1 MSKVSNHAKEKEVL
15 IVPYTVVQIT
25 GINLVDASA
34 GMIEI
39 SADVAIDSM
48 EADEDNVLETIVA

>member
-1 MSKVSNHAKEKEVL
+1 MSNVSAHAKEKEVL

-25 GINLVDASA
+25 GINLVDA
-34 GMIEI
+34 GMIQI

>member
-1 MSKVSNHAKEKEVL
+1 MSAHADEKEVL

-25 GINLVDASA
+25 GINLVDA
-34 GMIEI
+34 GMIQI

-48 EADEDNVLETIVA
+48 EADGDNVLETIVA

>member
-1 MSKVSNHAKEKEVL
+1 MPKVSAHADEKEVL

-25 GINLVDASA
+25 GIILADA
-34 GMIEI
+34 GMIQI

>member
-1 MSKVSNHAKEKEVL
+1 MSNVSAHADEKEVL

-25 GINLVDASA
+25 GMFLVDA
-34 GMIEI
+34 GMIQI

-48 EADEDNVLETIVA
+48 EADEDNALETIVA